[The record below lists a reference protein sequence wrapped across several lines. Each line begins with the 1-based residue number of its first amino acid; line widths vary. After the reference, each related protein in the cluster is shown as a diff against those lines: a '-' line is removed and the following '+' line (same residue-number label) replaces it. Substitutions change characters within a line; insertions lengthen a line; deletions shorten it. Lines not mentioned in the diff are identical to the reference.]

1 MKITKTYKNLLL
13 NAEYFIDLSNKKHPL
28 SILYS
33 VADKI
38 CVDKT
43 SLNSKKLFTSLK
55 NKDEYVKDC
64 GRFCFDPSEDF
75 ESLLMN
81 DIIPEEEYLI
91 LFDYAEDFNNYI
103 QNNIRM
109 YDFEYWIN
117 YKSSSVLTY
126 FAYDEEKKESID
138 ILKIT

>member
-1 MKITKTYKNLLL
+1 MKTKKTYKNLLL

-28 SILYS
+28 SILCS

-55 NKDEYVKDC
+55 NEDKYVKEF
-64 GRFCFDPSEDF
+64 GRFCFDPSEYF
-75 ESLLMN
+75 ESLLTN

-91 LFDYAEDFNNYI
+91 FFDYAEDLNNYI
-103 QNNIRM
+103 QNHIRT

-117 YKSSSVLTY
+117 YKNSSVLTY
-126 FAYDEEKKESID
+126 FAYDEENKESID
-138 ILKIT
+138 ILKII